1 MQERERR
8 LAGDQHE
15 LAPLLQRDVGGALD
29 QRSAGAM
36 GDRGERPHRARA
48 DHHAQCLHRPR
59 RRLGAAV
66 RVIEQ
71 AHAAPITARRL
82 LQAGFVLDP
91 TFLGK
96 QPPAVRGDEQPGR
109 HMIRREHLEQ
119 PHGVRCSGGT
129 GDRENDYF
137 YFTRLVEGKNYP
149 IYARKHGSVS
159 APEEIMIDANALAEG
174 KATFLIR
181 AWEVSS
187 GEDLLAFAADTT
199 GGRVSSIRFK
209 NLRTGEMLSDVI
221 PRAIGG
227 IAWAEDNRTL
237 FYTKPDSVS
246 VRPYQVYRHRLGTP
260 AATDQMVYEDKDE
273 TYYVGVSKTKSRA
286 YIMIQSSQTM
296 ATEYSYI
303 RADQPDAPFR
313 VLFPRERGHEYQANH
328 FGDYFYILS
337 NDHAKNFRLMRT
349 PVARPSRAN
358 WEEVIPHRA
367 DVLLEDFEFFKD
379 FLVLSERKDGLVQL
393 RVRPWSGKGEYYL
406 DFGEPAYLAF
416 VSVNREFDTPLLRY
430 VYTSLTTPSST
441 YDYDMRTKQKT
452 LLKRDQI
459 LGGFDPSNYV
469 TERFYT
475 TARDGARVPVSL
487 MYKKGI
493 ARPAPLL
500 LTGYG
505 SYGASSD
512 PTFSSDRLSLVDRGF
527 VFAIAHIRGGSEM
540 GRAWYENGRQ
550 LQKKNTFND
559 FVDVADDLIR
569 RGYTSS
575 SKLFAR
581 GASAGGL
588 LMGAVVNQRPE
599 LWRGVVAGVPYVDVI
614 TTMSDSTIPLTTGE
628 YDEWGNPHDSTFY
641 RYMLSYSPYDNVE
654 RKAYPNLLI
663 TAGLYDTQVLYVE
676 PAKWTAKLRAMKTDN
691 HRLILRT
698 NMEAGHSGASGR
710 YKRWHDVAFEY
721 AFLLDLAG
729 LGGKP
734 TP

>member
-1 MQERERR
+1 MLTSTRFVALVAFAPGVL
-8 LAGDQHE
+8 LAQ
-15 LAPLLQRDVGGALD
+15 ALPTTTP
-29 QRSAGAM
+29 SAVPPVAAV
-36 GDRGERPHRARA
+36 RPHRFDEHGNVRIDPYYWLKDRSNPEVVTYLEDENAYTTA
-48 DHHAQCLHRPR
+48 VMAHTEALQE
-59 RRLGAAV
+59 RLYEELKG
-66 RVIEQ
+66 RV
-71 AHAAPITARRL
+71 
-82 LQAGFVLDP
+82 LQNDQSVPF
-91 TFLGK
+91 
-96 QPPAVRGDEQPGR
+96 
-109 HMIRREHLEQ
+109 RE
-119 PHGVRCSGGT
+119 R
-129 GDRENDYF
+129 NYF
-137 YFTRLVEGKNYP
+137 YYTRLVEGKNYP
-149 IYARKHGSVS
+149 IYARKRGSVS

-187 GEDLLAFAADTT
+187 AEDLLAFAADTT

-209 NLRTGEMLSDVI
+209 NLRTGEMLSDVV
-221 PRAIGG
+221 PRSMGG

-273 TYYVGVSKTKSRA
+273 TYYVGVFKTKSRA

-296 ATEYSYI
+296 ATEYSYV
-303 RADQPDAPFR
+303 RADQPEAPFR
-313 VLFPRERGHEYQANH
+313 VLIPRERGHEYYANH

-349 PVARPSRAN
+349 PVAQPGRDN
-358 WEEVIPHRA
+358 WQEVIPHRA
-367 DVLLEDFEFFKD
+367 DVLLEDFEFFRD
-379 FLVLSERKDGLVQL
+379 FMVLTERKDGLVQL
-393 RVRPWSGKGEYYL
+393 RVRPWSGTNEYYL

-416 VSVNREFDTPLLRY
+416 VSTNREFDTPVLRY

-441 YDYDMRTKQKT
+441 YDYDMRTRQKT
-452 LLKRDQI
+452 QLKRDQI
-459 LGGFDPSNYV
+459 LGGFDPANYV
-469 TERFYT
+469 TERLYT

-487 MYKKGI
+487 VYRKGI
-493 ARPAPLL
+493 IRPAPLL

-505 SYGASSD
+505 SYGSSSD
-512 PTFSSDRLSLVDRGF
+512 PTFSSDRLSLLDRGF

-550 LQKKNTFND
+550 LQKKNTFTD
-559 FVDVADDLIR
+559 FVDVADDLVR
-569 RGYTSS
+569 RGYASPDR
-575 SKLFAR
+575 LFAR

-588 LMGAVVNQRPE
+588 LMGAVVNMRPE
-599 LWRGVVAGVPYVDVI
+599 LFKGVIAGVPYVDVI
-614 TTMSDSTIPLTTGE
+614 TTMMDSTIPLTTGE

-676 PAKWTAKLRAMKTDN
+676 PAKWTAKLRAMKTGAN
-691 HRLILRT
+691 RLILRT
-698 NMEAGHSGASGR
+698 NMEAGHGGASGR
-710 YKRWHDVAFEY
+710 YKRWRDVAFEY

-729 LGGKP
+729 LGAKP

>member
-1 MQERERR
+1 MPARIRS
-8 LAGDQHE
+8 LA
-15 LAPLLQRDVGGALD
+15 LALATFMPATVVAQQAPAASPAAPALTPP
-29 QRSAGAM
+29 AAAV
-36 GDRGERPHRARA
+36 RPHRFDEFGTVRIDQYYWLKDRNNPEVIKYLEDENAYTKA
-48 DHHAQCLHRPR
+48 VMAHTEALQG
-59 RRLGAAV
+59 RLYDELKG
-66 RVIEQ
+66 RV
-71 AHAAPITARRL
+71 
-82 LQAGFVLDP
+82 LQNDQSVPF
-91 TFLGK
+91 
-96 QPPAVRGDEQPGR
+96 
-109 HMIRREHLEQ
+109 RE
-119 PHGVRCSGGT
+119 G
-129 GDRENDYF
+129 NYF
-137 YFTRLVEGKNYP
+137 YYTRLVEGKNYP
-149 IYARKHGSVS
+149 LYARKRGSVS

-181 AWEVSS
+181 AWGVSS

-209 NLRTGEMLSDVI
+209 NLRTGEMLSDVV
-221 PRAIGG
+221 PRSIGG

-296 ATEYSYI
+296 ASEYSYI
-303 RADQPDAPFR
+303 RADQPDAPFK
-313 VLFPRERGHEYQANH
+313 VIFPRERGHEYYANH

-349 PVARPSRAN
+349 PVAKPGRDN

-367 DVLLEDFEFFKD
+367 DVLLEDFEFFRD
-379 FLVLSERKDGLVQL
+379 YLVLTERKEGLVQL
-393 RVRPWSGKGEYYL
+393 RVRPWTGGGQNEYYL
-406 DFGEPAYLAF
+406 DFGEPAYLAY
-416 VSVNREFDTPLLRY
+416 VSTNLEFDTPVLRY
-430 VYTSLTTPSST
+430 GYTSLTTPSST
-441 YDYDMRTKQKT
+441 YDYDMKTRQKT

-459 LGGFDPSNYV
+459 LGGFDPANYV

-487 MYKKGI
+487 VYRKAI

-505 SYGASSD
+505 SYGSSSD
-512 PTFSSDRLSLVDRGF
+512 PTFSSDRLSLLDRGF

-550 LQKKNTFND
+550 LQKKNTFTD
-559 FVDVADDLIR
+559 FIDVADDLIR

-575 SKLFAR
+575 NRLFAR

-588 LMGAVVNQRPE
+588 LMGAVVNMRPE
-599 LWRGVVAGVPYVDVI
+599 LFRGVIAGVPYVDVI

-676 PAKWTAKLRAMKTDN
+676 PAKWTARLRAMKTDN
-691 HRLILRT
+691 NRLILRT
-698 NMEAGHSGASGR
+698 NMEAGHGGASGR

-729 LGGKP
+729 LGDKP

>member
-1 MQERERR
+1 MLTRVRSFA
-8 LAGDQHE
+8 LA
-15 LAPLLQRDVGGALD
+15 LAAFVPSSIAAQAPATSSSAPALTPPV
-29 QRSAGAM
+29 AAV
-36 GDRGERPHRARA
+36 RPHRFDEFGTVRIDQYYWLKDRNNPDVIKYLEDENAYTKA
-48 DHHAQCLHRPR
+48 VMAHTEALQG
-59 RRLGAAV
+59 RLYDELKG
-66 RVIEQ
+66 RV
-71 AHAAPITARRL
+71 
-82 LQAGFVLDP
+82 LQNDQSVPF
-91 TFLGK
+91 
-96 QPPAVRGDEQPGR
+96 
-109 HMIRREHLEQ
+109 RE
-119 PHGVRCSGGT
+119 G
-129 GDRENDYF
+129 NYF
-137 YFTRLVEGKNYP
+137 YYTRLVEGKNYP
-149 IYARKHGSVS
+149 IYARKRGSVS

-181 AWEVSS
+181 GWDVSS
-187 GEDLLAFAADTT
+187 GEDLLAFAVDTT

-209 NLRTGEMLSDVI
+209 NLRTGEMLSDVV

-303 RADQPDAPFR
+303 RADQPDAQFR
-313 VLFPRERGHEYQANH
+313 ILIPRQRGHEYYANH

-349 PVARPSRAN
+349 PVARPGRDN
-358 WEEVIPHRA
+358 WDEVIPHRA
-367 DVLLEDFEFFKD
+367 DVLVEDFEFFRD
-379 FLVLSERKDGLVQL
+379 YLVLTERKDGLVQL
-393 RVRPWSGKGEYYL
+393 RVRPWTGSGQNEYYL
-406 DFGEPAYLAF
+406 DFGEPAYLAY
-416 VSVNREFDTPLLRY
+416 VSTNLEFNTPVLRY
-430 VYTSLTTPSST
+430 GYTSLTTPSST
-441 YDYDMRTKQKT
+441 YDYDMKTRQKT

-459 LGGFDPSNYV
+459 LGGFDPANYV
-469 TERFYT
+469 TERFFT

-487 MYKKGI
+487 VYRKGI

-505 SYGASSD
+505 SYGSSSD
-512 PTFSSDRLSLVDRGF
+512 PTFSSDRLSLLDRGF

-550 LQKKNTFND
+550 LQKKNTFTD
-559 FVDVADDLIR
+559 FIDVADDLIR

-575 SKLFAR
+575 NRLFAR

-588 LMGAVVNQRPE
+588 LMGAVVNMRPE
-599 LWRGVVAGVPYVDVI
+599 LFRGVIAGVPYVDVI

-654 RKAYPNLLI
+654 RKAYPNLLL

-676 PAKWTAKLRAMKTDN
+676 PAKWTARLRAMKTDN
-691 HRLILRT
+691 NRLILRT
-698 NMEAGHSGASGR
+698 NMEAGHGGASGR

-729 LGGKP
+729 LGDRP

>member
-1 MQERERR
+1 MPAPIRS
-8 LAGDQHE
+8 L
-15 LAPLLQRDVGGALD
+15 PLLAVLFPGVILAQAPATAATTPSLTPPMAAV
-29 QRSAGAM
+29 
-36 GDRGERPHRARA
+36 RPHRFDEHGSVRIDQYYWLKERSNPEVIKYLEDENAYTKA
-48 DHHAQCLHRPR
+48 VMAHTEPLQE
-59 RRLGAAV
+59 RLYEELKG
-66 RVIEQ
+66 RV
-71 AHAAPITARRL
+71 
-82 LQAGFVLDP
+82 LQNDQSVPF
-91 TFLGK
+91 
-96 QPPAVRGDEQPGR
+96 
-109 HMIRREHLEQ
+109 RE
-119 PHGVRCSGGT
+119 G
-129 GDRENDYF
+129 NYF
-137 YFTRLVEGKNYP
+137 YYTRLVEGKNYP
-149 IYARKHGSVS
+149 IYARKRGSVS

-199 GGRVSSIRFK
+199 GGRVSAIRFK
-209 NLRTGEMLSDVI
+209 NLRTGEMLSDVV
-221 PRAIGG
+221 PRSIGG

-246 VRPYQVYRHRLGTP
+246 VRPYQVYRHKLGTP

-273 TYYVGVSKTKSRA
+273 TYYVGVFKTKSRS

-303 RADQPDAPFR
+303 RADQPDAPFK
-313 VLFPRERGHEYQANH
+313 VIFPRERGHEYHANH

-349 PVARPSRAN
+349 PVARPGRDN
-358 WEEVIPHRA
+358 WQEVIPHRA

-379 FLVLSERKDGLVQL
+379 YLVLTERKDGLVQL
-393 RVRPWSGKGEYYL
+393 RVRPWSGQNEYYL
-406 DFGEPAYLAF
+406 DFGEPAYLAY
-416 VSVNREFDTPLLRY
+416 VSTNLEFDTPVLRY
-430 VYTSLTTPSST
+430 GYTSLTTPSST
-441 YDYDMRTKQKT
+441 YDYDMKTRQKT

-459 LGGFDPSNYV
+459 LGGFDPANYV
-469 TERFYT
+469 SERFYT
-475 TARDGARVPVSL
+475 TARDGARVPVSIV
-487 MYKKGI
+487 YRKGI
-493 ARPAPLL
+493 ARPGPLL

-505 SYGASSD
+505 SYGSSSD
-512 PTFSSDRLSLVDRGF
+512 PTFSSDRLSLLDRGF
-527 VFAIAHIRGGSEM
+527 AFAIAHIRGGSEM

-575 SKLFAR
+575 DRLFAR

-588 LMGAVVNQRPE
+588 LMGAVVNMRPE
-599 LWRGVVAGVPYVDVI
+599 LFRGVIAGVPYVDVI
-614 TTMSDSTIPLTTGE
+614 TTMMDSTIPLTTGE

-641 RYMLSYSPYDNVE
+641 RYMLSYSPYDHVE

-676 PAKWTAKLRAMKTDN
+676 PAKWTARLRAMKTDSN
-691 HRLILRT
+691 RLILRT
-698 NMEAGHSGASGR
+698 NMEAGNGGASGR

-721 AFLLDLAG
+721 AFLLDLVG

>member
-1 MQERERR
+1 M
-8 LAGDQHE
+8 LARVQSFA
-15 LAPLLQRDVGGALD
+15 LALATFVPSSILAQAPTTSPAAPALTPPV
-29 QRSAGAM
+29 AAV
-36 GDRGERPHRARA
+36 RPHRFDEFGTVRIDQYYWLKDRNNPEVIKYLEDENAYTNA
-48 DHHAQCLHRPR
+48 VMAHTEALQG
-59 RRLGAAV
+59 RLYDELKG
-66 RVIEQ
+66 RV
-71 AHAAPITARRL
+71 
-82 LQAGFVLDP
+82 LQNDQSVPF
-91 TFLGK
+91 
-96 QPPAVRGDEQPGR
+96 
-109 HMIRREHLEQ
+109 RE
-119 PHGVRCSGGT
+119 G
-129 GDRENDYF
+129 NYF
-137 YFTRLVEGKNYP
+137 YYTRLVEGKNYP
-149 IYARKHGSVS
+149 IYARKRGSVS

-181 AWEVSS
+181 AWDVSS
-187 GEDLLAFAADTT
+187 AEDILAFAADTT

-221 PRAIGG
+221 PRSIGG
-227 IAWAEDNRTL
+227 IAWAEDNRTI
-237 FYTKPDSVS
+237 FYTRPDSVS
-246 VRPYQVYRHRLGTP
+246 VRPYQVYRHTLGTP
-260 AATDQMVYEDKDE
+260 AASDKLVYEDKDE
-273 TYYVGVSKTKSRA
+273 TYYVGVFKTKSHA

-296 ATEYSYI
+296 ATEYSYV

-313 VLFPRERGHEYQANH
+313 VLIPRERGHEYYANH
-328 FGDYFYILS
+328 FGDYFYLLS
-337 NDHAKNFRLMRT
+337 NDHAKNFRLLRT
-349 PVARPSRAN
+349 PVARPGRDN

-367 DVLLEDFEFFKD
+367 DVLLEDFEFFRD
-379 FLVLSERKDGLVQL
+379 YLVLTERKDGLVQL
-393 RVRPWSGKGEYYL
+393 RVRPWSGQNEYYL
-406 DFGEPAYLAF
+406 DFGEPAYLAY
-416 VSVNREFDTPLLRY
+416 VSTNLEFNTPVLRY
-430 VYTSLTTPSST
+430 GYTSLTTPSST
-441 YDYDMRTKQKT
+441 YDYDMKTRQKT

-459 LGGFDPSNYV
+459 LGGFDPVNYV
-469 TERFYT
+469 TERFFT

-487 MYKKGI
+487 VYRKGS

-505 SYGASSD
+505 SYGSSSD
-512 PTFSSDRLSLVDRGF
+512 PTFSSDRLSLLDRGF

-550 LQKKNTFND
+550 LQKKNTFTD
-559 FVDVADDLIR
+559 FIDVADDLIR

-575 SKLFAR
+575 NRLFAR

-588 LMGAVVNQRPE
+588 LMGAVVNMRPD
-599 LWRGVVAGVPYVDVI
+599 LFRGIIAGVPYVDVI

-676 PAKWTAKLRAMKTDN
+676 PAKWTARLRAMKTDN
-691 HRLILRT
+691 NRLILRT
-698 NMEAGHSGASGR
+698 NMEAGHGGASGR

-729 LGGKP
+729 LGDKP

>member
-1 MQERERR
+1 MQSR
-8 LAGDQHE
+8 LRLTFAVAALVPSVA
-15 LAPLLQRDVGGALD
+15 LAQAPATSTTALTPPV
-29 QRSAGAM
+29 AAV
-36 GDRGERPHRARA
+36 RPHRF
-48 DHHAQCLHRPR
+48 DEH
-59 RRLGAAV
+59 GNV
-66 RVIEQ
+66 RVDPYYWLKDRNNPEVIKYLEDENAYTKAVMAHTQ
-71 AHAAPITARRL
+71 ALQERL
-82 LQAGFVLDP
+82 YEELKGRVLQNDQSVPF
-91 TFLGK
+91 
-96 QPPAVRGDEQPGR
+96 
-109 HMIRREHLEQ
+109 RE
-119 PHGVRCSGGT
+119 R
-129 GDRENDYF
+129 NYF
-137 YFTRLVEGKNYP
+137 YYTRLVEGKNYA
-149 IYARKHGSVS
+149 IYARKRGSLS
-159 APEEIMIDANALAEG
+159 APEEIMIDANVLAEG

-187 GEDLLAFAADTT
+187 AEDLLAFAADTT

-209 NLRTGEMLSDVI
+209 NLRTGEMLPDIV

-237 FYTKPDSVS
+237 FYTKPDSIS

-273 TYYVGVSKTKSRA
+273 TYYVGVFKTKSRA
-286 YIMIQSSQTM
+286 YIMVQSSQTM

-303 RADQPDAPFR
+303 RADQPDAPFK
-313 VLFPRERGHEYQANH
+313 VLIPRERGHEYSANH

-349 PVARPSRAN
+349 PVAKPGRDN
-358 WEEVIPHRA
+358 WQEVIPHRA
-367 DVLLEDFEFFKD
+367 DVLLEDFEFFRD
-379 FLVLSERKDGLVQL
+379 YLVLTERKDGLVQL
-393 RVRPWSGKGEYYL
+393 RVRPWNGTNEYYL
-406 DFGEPAYLAF
+406 DFGEPAYLAY
-416 VSVNREFDTPLLRY
+416 VSTNLEFDTPVLRY
-430 VYTSLTTPSST
+430 GYTSLTTPSST
-441 YDYDMRTKQKT
+441 YDYDMRTRQKT

-459 LGGFDPSNYV
+459 LGGFDPANYV
-469 TERFYT
+469 SERFFT

-487 MYKKGI
+487 VYRKGI

-505 SYGASSD
+505 SYGSSSD
-512 PTFSSDRLSLVDRGF
+512 PTFSSDRLSLLDRGF
-527 VFAIAHIRGGSEM
+527 AFAIAHIRGGSEM

-569 RGYTSS
+569 RGYTSADR
-575 SKLFAR
+575 LFAR

-588 LMGAVVNQRPE
+588 LMGAVVNMRPE
-599 LWRGVVAGVPYVDVI
+599 LFKGVVAGVPYVDVI
-614 TTMSDSTIPLTTGE
+614 TTMMDSTIPLTTGE

-641 RYMLSYSPYDNVE
+641 RYMLSYSPYDHVE
-654 RKAYPNLLI
+654 RKVYPNLLV

-676 PAKWTAKLRAMKTDN
+676 PAKWTAKLRAMKTGTN
-691 HRLILRT
+691 RLILRT

-710 YKRWHDVAFEY
+710 YKRWRDVAFEY

-729 LGGKP
+729 LGDKP

>member
-1 MQERERR
+1 M
-8 LAGDQHE
+8 LARVRSFA
-15 LAPLLQRDVGGALD
+15 LALAAFVPSSIVAQAPATSSAPALTPPM
-29 QRSAGAM
+29 AAV
-36 GDRGERPHRARA
+36 RPHRFDEFGTVRIDNYYWLKERTNPEVIKYLEDENAYTKA
-48 DHHAQCLHRPR
+48 IMAHTEALQD
-59 RRLGAAV
+59 RLYEEMKG
-66 RVIEQ
+66 RV
-71 AHAAPITARRL
+71 
-82 LQAGFVLDP
+82 LQNDQSVPF
-91 TFLGK
+91 
-96 QPPAVRGDEQPGR
+96 
-109 HMIRREHLEQ
+109 RE
-119 PHGVRCSGGT
+119 G
-129 GDRENDYF
+129 NYF
-137 YFTRLVEGKNYP
+137 YYTRLVEGKNYP
-149 IYARKHGSVS
+149 IYARKRGSLN
-159 APEEIMIDANALAEG
+159 APEEIMIDANVLAEG

-181 AWEVSS
+181 AWDVSS
-187 GEDLLAFAADTT
+187 AEDILAFGADTT
-199 GGRVSSIRFK
+199 GGRVSAIRFK

-221 PRAIGG
+221 PRSIGG
-227 IAWAEDNRTL
+227 IAWAEDNRTI

-246 VRPYQVYRHRLGTP
+246 VRPYQVYRHKLGTP
-260 AATDQMVYEDKDE
+260 AASDQMVYEDKDE
-273 TYYVGVSKTKSRA
+273 TYYVGVFKTKSRA

-296 ATEYSYI
+296 ATEYSYV

-313 VLFPRERGHEYQANH
+313 VLIPRERGHEYSANH
-328 FGDYFYILS
+328 FGDYFYLLS
-337 NDHAKNFRLMRT
+337 NDHAKNFRLLRT
-349 PVARPSRAN
+349 PVARPGRDN

-379 FLVLSERKDGLVQL
+379 FLVLTERKDGLVQL
-393 RVRPWSGKGEYYL
+393 RVRPWSGRGEYYL

-416 VSVNREFDTPLLRY
+416 VSTNLEFNTPLLRY

-441 YDYDMRTKQKT
+441 YDYDMRTKQRT
-452 LLKRDQI
+452 RLKRDQI
-459 LGGFDPSNYV
+459 LGGFDPANYV
-469 TERFYT
+469 TERFFT

-487 MYKKGI
+487 VYKKGV

-505 SYGASSD
+505 SYGSSSD
-512 PTFSSDRLSLVDRGF
+512 PTFSSDRLSLLDRGF
-527 VFAIAHIRGGSEM
+527 VYAIAHIRGGSEM

-559 FVDVADDLIR
+559 FVDVGDDLIR

-575 SKLFAR
+575 NKLFAR

-599 LWRGVVAGVPYVDVI
+599 LWRGVIAGVPYVDVI

-654 RKAYPNLLI
+654 RKAYPNMLL

-676 PAKWTAKLRAMKTDN
+676 PAKWTARLRAMKTDN
-691 HRLILRT
+691 NRLILRT
-698 NMEAGHSGASGR
+698 NMEAGHGGASGR
-710 YKRWHDVAFEY
+710 YKRWRDVAFEY

-729 LGGKP
+729 LGDKP

>member
-1 MQERERR
+1 MITYTRF
-8 LAGDQHE
+8 LA
-15 LAPLLQRDVGGALD
+15 LAAFLPAAVVAQQAPTTSPAAPALTPPM
-29 QRSAGAM
+29 AAV
-36 GDRGERPHRARA
+36 RPHRFDEFGTVRIDQYYWLKDRSNPEVIKYLEDENAYTKA
-48 DHHAQCLHRPR
+48 VMAHTEALQG
-59 RRLGAAV
+59 RLYDELKG
-66 RVIEQ
+66 RV
-71 AHAAPITARRL
+71 
-82 LQAGFVLDP
+82 LQNDQSVPF
-91 TFLGK
+91 
-96 QPPAVRGDEQPGR
+96 
-109 HMIRREHLEQ
+109 RE
-119 PHGVRCSGGT
+119 G
-129 GDRENDYF
+129 NYF
-137 YFTRLVEGKNYP
+137 YYTRLVEGKNYP
-149 IYARKHGSVS
+149 IYARKRGSVS

-181 AWEVSS
+181 GWDVSS
-187 GEDLLAFAADTT
+187 GEDLLAFAVDTT

-209 NLRTGEMLSDVI
+209 NLRTGELLSDVV
-221 PRAIGG
+221 PRSIGG

-313 VLFPRERGHEYQANH
+313 ILIPRERGHEYYANH

-349 PVARPSRAN
+349 PVARPGRDN

-367 DVLLEDFEFFKD
+367 DVLLEDFEFFRD
-379 FLVLSERKDGLVQL
+379 YLVLTERKEGLVQL
-393 RVRPWSGKGEYYL
+393 RVRPWTGGGQNEYYL
-406 DFGEPAYLAF
+406 DFGEPAYLAY
-416 VSVNREFDTPLLRY
+416 VSTNLEFNTPVLRY
-430 VYTSLTTPSST
+430 GYTSLTTPSST
-441 YDYDMRTKQKT
+441 YDYDMKTRQKT

-459 LGGFDPSNYV
+459 LGGFDPANYV

-487 MYKKGI
+487 VYRKGI

-505 SYGASSD
+505 SYGSSSD
-512 PTFSSDRLSLVDRGF
+512 PTFSSDRLSLLDRGF

-550 LQKKNTFND
+550 LQKKNTFTD
-559 FVDVADDLIR
+559 FIDVADDLIR

-575 SKLFAR
+575 NRLFAR

-588 LMGAVVNQRPE
+588 LMGAVVNMRPE
-599 LWRGVVAGVPYVDVI
+599 LFRGVIAGVPYVDVI

-676 PAKWTAKLRAMKTDN
+676 PAKWTARLRAMKTDN
-691 HRLILRT
+691 NRLILRT
-698 NMEAGHSGASGR
+698 NMEAGHGGASGR

-729 LGGKP
+729 LGDKP

>member
-1 MQERERR
+1 MPAAIRS
-8 LAGDQHE
+8 L
-15 LAPLLQRDVGGALD
+15 PLLAVLFPGVILAQAPATATTTPSLTPPMAAV
-29 QRSAGAM
+29 
-36 GDRGERPHRARA
+36 RPHRFDEHGNVRIDQYYWLKERSNPEVIKYLEAENA
-48 DHHAQCLHRPR
+48 YTKAVMAHTEALQE
-59 RRLGAAV
+59 RLYDELKG
-66 RVIEQ
+66 RV
-71 AHAAPITARRL
+71 
-82 LQAGFVLDP
+82 LQNDQSVPF
-91 TFLGK
+91 
-96 QPPAVRGDEQPGR
+96 
-109 HMIRREHLEQ
+109 RE
-119 PHGVRCSGGT
+119 G
-129 GDRENDYF
+129 NYF
-137 YFTRLVEGKNYP
+137 YYTRLVEGKNYP
-149 IYARKHGSVS
+149 IYARKRGSVS

-246 VRPYQVYRHRLGTP
+246 VRPYQVYRHKLGTP

-303 RADQPDAPFR
+303 RADQPDAPFK
-313 VLFPRERGHEYQANH
+313 VIFPRERGHEYHANH

-349 PVARPSRAN
+349 PVARPGRDN

-379 FLVLSERKDGLVQL
+379 YLVLTERKDGLVQL
-393 RVRPWSGKGEYYL
+393 RVRPWTGGGQNEYYL
-406 DFGEPAYLAF
+406 DFGEPAYLAY
-416 VSVNREFDTPLLRY
+416 VSTNLEFDTPVLRY
-430 VYTSLTTPSST
+430 GYTSLTTPSST
-441 YDYDMRTKQKT
+441 YDYDMKTRQKT

-459 LGGFDPSNYV
+459 LGGFDPANYV
-469 TERFYT
+469 SERFFT

-487 MYKKGI
+487 VYRKGI

-505 SYGASSD
+505 SYGSSSD
-512 PTFSSDRLSLVDRGF
+512 PTFSSDRLSLLDRGF
-527 VFAIAHIRGGSEM
+527 AFAIAHIRGGSEM

-550 LQKKNTFND
+550 LQKKNTFTD

-575 SKLFAR
+575 DRLFAR

-588 LMGAVVNQRPE
+588 LMGAVVNMRPE
-599 LWRGVVAGVPYVDVI
+599 LFKGVIAGVPYVDVI
-614 TTMSDSTIPLTTGE
+614 TTMMDSTIPLTTGE

-641 RYMLSYSPYDNVE
+641 RYMLSYSPYDNVA

-676 PAKWTAKLRAMKTDN
+676 PAKWTARLRAMKTDSN
-691 HRLILRT
+691 RLILQT
-698 NMEAGHSGASGR
+698 NMEAGHGGASGR
-710 YKRWHDVAFEY
+710 YKRWRDVAFEY

-729 LGGKP
+729 LGVKP

>member
-1 MQERERR
+1 MLSYTRC
-8 LAGDQHE
+8 LAFAAFVPTFVVAQQTPTTSPA
-15 LAPLLQRDVGGALD
+15 APALTPPV
-29 QRSAGAM
+29 AA
-36 GDRGERPHRARA
+36 ERPHRFDEFGTVRIDQYYWLKDRNNPEVIKYLEDENAYTKA
-48 DHHAQCLHRPR
+48 VMAHTEALQG
-59 RRLGAAV
+59 RLYDELKG
-66 RVIEQ
+66 RV
-71 AHAAPITARRL
+71 
-82 LQAGFVLDP
+82 LQNDQSVPF
-91 TFLGK
+91 
-96 QPPAVRGDEQPGR
+96 
-109 HMIRREHLEQ
+109 RE
-119 PHGVRCSGGT
+119 G
-129 GDRENDYF
+129 NYF
-137 YFTRLVEGKNYP
+137 YYTRLVEGKNYP
-149 IYARKHGSVS
+149 IYARKRGSVS

-181 AWEVSS
+181 GWDVSS
-187 GEDLLAFAADTT
+187 GEDLLAFAVDTT

-209 NLRTGEMLSDVI
+209 NLRTGEMLSDVV
-221 PRAIGG
+221 PRSIGG

-246 VRPYQVYRHRLGTP
+246 VRPYQVYRHKLGTP

-313 VLFPRERGHEYQANH
+313 ILIPRERGHEYYANH

-349 PVARPSRAN
+349 PVARPGRDN

-367 DVLLEDFEFFKD
+367 DVLLEDFEFFRD
-379 FLVLSERKDGLVQL
+379 YLVLTERKDGLVQL
-393 RVRPWSGKGEYYL
+393 RVRPWTLGGQNEYYL
-406 DFGEPAYLAF
+406 DFGEPAYLAY
-416 VSVNREFDTPLLRY
+416 VSTNLEFNTPVLRY
-430 VYTSLTTPSST
+430 GYTSLTTPSST
-441 YDYDMRTKQKT
+441 YDYDMKTRQKT

-459 LGGFDPSNYV
+459 LGGFDPAKYV
-469 TERFYT
+469 TERFFT

-487 MYKKGI
+487 VYRKGI

-505 SYGASSD
+505 SYGSSSD
-512 PTFSSDRLSLVDRGF
+512 PTFSSDRLSLLDRGF

-550 LQKKNTFND
+550 LQKKNTFTD
-559 FVDVADDLIR
+559 FIDVADDLIR
-569 RGYTSS
+569 RGYTASNR
-575 SKLFAR
+575 LFAR

-588 LMGAVVNQRPE
+588 LMGAVVNMRPE
-599 LWRGVVAGVPYVDVI
+599 LFRGVIAGVPYVDVI

-641 RYMLSYSPYDNVE
+641 RYMLSYSPYDNVQ

-676 PAKWTAKLRAMKTDN
+676 PAKWTARLRAMKTDN
-691 HRLILRT
+691 NRLILRT
-698 NMEAGHSGASGR
+698 NMEAGHGGASGR

-729 LGGKP
+729 LGDKP

>member
-1 MQERERR
+1 MRALIF
-8 LAGDQHE
+8 LAF
-15 LAPLLQRDVGGALD
+15 LAPALAA
-29 QRSAGAM
+29 QQSPVTAPTASALTAPVAAV
-36 GDRGERPHRARA
+36 RPHRFDEHGTVRIDPYYWLKERSNPEVISYLEAENA
-48 DHHAQCLHRPR
+48 YTKAIMAHTEALQD
-59 RRLGAAV
+59 RLYEEMKG
-66 RVIEQ
+66 RV
-71 AHAAPITARRL
+71 
-82 LQAGFVLDP
+82 LQNDQSVPF
-91 TFLGK
+91 
-96 QPPAVRGDEQPGR
+96 
-109 HMIRREHLEQ
+109 RE
-119 PHGVRCSGGT
+119 G
-129 GDRENDYF
+129 NYF
-137 YFTRLVEGKNYP
+137 YYTRLVEGKNYP
-149 IYARKHGSVS
+149 IYARKHGSLS
-159 APEEIMIDANALAEG
+159 APEEIMIDANVLAEG
-174 KATFLIR
+174 KSTFLIR

-187 GEDLLAFAADTT
+187 AEDILAFAADTT

-209 NLRTGEMLSDVI
+209 NLRTGEMLNEVI
-221 PRAIGG
+221 PRSIGG

-246 VRPYQVYRHRLGTP
+246 VRPYQVYRHKLGTP
-260 AATDQMVYEDKDE
+260 AASDQMVYEDKDE
-273 TYYVGVSKTKSRA
+273 TYYVGVFKTKSRA

-296 ATEYSYI
+296 ATEYSYA
-303 RADQPDAPFR
+303 RADQPDAPFKI
-313 VLFPRERGHEYQANH
+313 LIPRERGHEYSANH
-328 FGDYFYILS
+328 FGDYFYLLS

-349 PVARPSRAN
+349 PVARPGRDN

-379 FLVLSERKDGLVQL
+379 FLVLTERRDGLVQL

-406 DFGEPAYLAF
+406 DFGEPAYLAY
-416 VSVNREFDTPLLRY
+416 VSTNLEFDTPVLRY
-430 VYTSLTTPSST
+430 GYTSLTTPSST
-441 YDYDMRTKQKT
+441 YDFDMRSKHKT

-475 TARDGARVPVSL
+475 TARDGARVPVSIV
-487 MYKKGI
+487 YKKGI
-493 ARPAPLL
+493 SRPAPLL

-505 SYGASSD
+505 SYGSSSD
-512 PTFSSDRLSLVDRGF
+512 PTFSSDRLSLLDRGF

-550 LQKKNTFND
+550 LQKKNTFTD
-559 FVDVADDLIR
+559 FVDVADDLVR

-575 SKLFAR
+575 DRLFAR

-588 LMGAVVNQRPE
+588 LMGAVVNLRPE
-599 LWRGVVAGVPYVDVI
+599 LFKGVIAGVPYVDVI
-614 TTMSDSTIPLTTGE
+614 TTMMDSTIPLTTGE
-628 YDEWGNPHDSTFY
+628 YDEWGNPHDSVFY

-721 AFLLDLAG
+721 AFLLDLVG
-729 LGGKP
+729 MGDKP

>member
-1 MQERERR
+1 MLTRVRSFA
-8 LAGDQHE
+8 LA
-15 LAPLLQRDVGGALD
+15 LAAFVPSSIVAQAPATSSSAPALTPPV
-29 QRSAGAM
+29 AAV
-36 GDRGERPHRARA
+36 RPHRFDEFGTVRIDQYYWLKDRNNPEVIKYLEDENAYTKA
-48 DHHAQCLHRPR
+48 VMAHTEALQG
-59 RRLGAAV
+59 RLYDELKG
-66 RVIEQ
+66 RV
-71 AHAAPITARRL
+71 
-82 LQAGFVLDP
+82 LQNDQSVPF
-91 TFLGK
+91 
-96 QPPAVRGDEQPGR
+96 
-109 HMIRREHLEQ
+109 RE
-119 PHGVRCSGGT
+119 G
-129 GDRENDYF
+129 NYF
-137 YFTRLVEGKNYP
+137 YYTRLVEGKNYP
-149 IYARKHGSVS
+149 IYARKRGSVS

-181 AWEVSS
+181 GWDVSS
-187 GEDLLAFAADTT
+187 GEDLLAFAVDTT

-209 NLRTGEMLSDVI
+209 NLRTGEMLSDVV

-303 RADQPDAPFR
+303 RADQPDAQFR
-313 VLFPRERGHEYQANH
+313 ILIPRQRGHEYYANH

-349 PVARPSRAN
+349 PVARPGRDN

-367 DVLLEDFEFFKD
+367 DVLLEDFEFFRD
-379 FLVLSERKDGLVQL
+379 YLVLTERKDGLVQL
-393 RVRPWSGKGEYYL
+393 RVRPWTGSGQNEYYL
-406 DFGEPAYLAF
+406 DFGEPAYLAY
-416 VSVNREFDTPLLRY
+416 VSTNLEFNTPVLRY
-430 VYTSLTTPSST
+430 GYTSLTTPSST
-441 YDYDMRTKQKT
+441 YDYDMKTRQKT

-459 LGGFDPSNYV
+459 LGGFDPAKYV
-469 TERFYT
+469 TERFFT

-487 MYKKGI
+487 VYRKGI

-505 SYGASSD
+505 SYGSSSD
-512 PTFSSDRLSLVDRGF
+512 PTFSSDRLSLLDRGF

-550 LQKKNTFND
+550 LQKKNTFTD
-559 FVDVADDLIR
+559 FIDVADDLIR
-569 RGYTSS
+569 RGYTASNR
-575 SKLFAR
+575 LFAR

-588 LMGAVVNQRPE
+588 LMGAVVNMRPE
-599 LWRGVVAGVPYVDVI
+599 LFRGVIAGVPYVDVI

-641 RYMLSYSPYDNVE
+641 RYMLSYSPYDNVQ

-676 PAKWTAKLRAMKTDN
+676 PAKWTARLRAMKTDN
-691 HRLILRT
+691 NRLILRT
-698 NMEAGHSGASGR
+698 NMEAGHGGASGR

-729 LGGKP
+729 LGDKP

>member
-1 MQERERR
+1 MASRIRS
-8 LAGDQHE
+8 LALALIG
-15 LAPLLQRDVGGALD
+15 LAPSTILAQARATSTAAATFTPPLAAV
-29 QRSAGAM
+29 
-36 GDRGERPHRARA
+36 RPHRF
-48 DHHAQCLHRPR
+48 DEF
-59 RRLGAAV
+59 G
-66 RVIEQ
+66 
-71 AHAAPITARRL
+71 TARSDNYYWLKERSNPEVIKYLEDENAYTKAVMAHTEALQDRL
-82 LQAGFVLDP
+82 YEEMKGRVLQNDQSVPF
-91 TFLGK
+91 
-96 QPPAVRGDEQPGR
+96 
-109 HMIRREHLEQ
+109 RE
-119 PHGVRCSGGT
+119 G
-129 GDRENDYF
+129 NYF
-137 YFTRLVEGKNYP
+137 YYTRVVEGKNYP
-149 IYARKHGSVS
+149 IYARKRGSLS
-159 APEEIMIDANALAEG
+159 APEEIMIDANVLAEG

-187 GEDLLAFAADTT
+187 AEDLLAFAADTT

-209 NLRTGEMLSDVI
+209 NLRSGEMLPDIV

-273 TYYVGVSKTKSRA
+273 TYYVGVFKTKSRA

-303 RADQPDAPFR
+303 RADQPDAPFK
-313 VLFPRERGHEYQANH
+313 VLIPRERGHEYSANH
-328 FGDYFYILS
+328 FADYFYILT

-358 WEEVIPHRA
+358 WEEVIAHRP
-367 DVLLEDFEFFKD
+367 DVLLEDFEFFRNY
-379 FLVLSERKDGLVQL
+379 LVLSERKDGLVQL
-393 RVRPWSGKGEYYL
+393 RVRPWSGRGEYYL

-416 VSVNREFDTPLLRY
+416 VSTNREFDTPLLRY

-459 LGGFDPSNYV
+459 LAGFDPANYV

-487 MYKKGI
+487 VYKKGI
-493 ARPAPLL
+493 SRPAPLL

-505 SYGASSD
+505 SYGSSSD
-512 PTFSSDRLSLVDRGF
+512 PTFSSDRLSLLDRGF
-527 VFAIAHIRGGSEM
+527 AFAIAHIRGGSEM

-569 RGYTSS
+569 RRYTSS

-599 LWRGVVAGVPYVDVI
+599 LWRGVIAGVPYVDVI

-654 RKAYPNLLI
+654 RKAYPNMLI

-676 PAKWTAKLRAMKTDN
+676 PAKWTARLRAMKTDTN
-691 HRLILRT
+691 RLILRT

-710 YKRWHDVAFEY
+710 YKRWRDVAFEY

-729 LGGKP
+729 LGDKP

>member
-1 MQERERR
+1 MPAAIRS
-8 LAGDQHE
+8 L
-15 LAPLLQRDVGGALD
+15 PLLAVLFPGVILAQTPATAATTPSLTPPMAAV
-29 QRSAGAM
+29 
-36 GDRGERPHRARA
+36 RPHRFDEHGNVRIDQYYWLKERSNPEVIKYLEAENA
-48 DHHAQCLHRPR
+48 YTKAVMAHTEALQE
-59 RRLGAAV
+59 RLYDELKG
-66 RVIEQ
+66 RV
-71 AHAAPITARRL
+71 
-82 LQAGFVLDP
+82 LQNDQSVPF
-91 TFLGK
+91 
-96 QPPAVRGDEQPGR
+96 
-109 HMIRREHLEQ
+109 RE
-119 PHGVRCSGGT
+119 G
-129 GDRENDYF
+129 NYF
-137 YFTRLVEGKNYP
+137 YYTRLVEGKNYP
-149 IYARKHGSVS
+149 IYARKRGSLT

-246 VRPYQVYRHRLGTP
+246 VRPYQVYRHKLGTP

-303 RADQPDAPFR
+303 RADQPDAPFK
-313 VLFPRERGHEYQANH
+313 VIFPRERGHEYHANH

-349 PVARPSRAN
+349 PVARPGRDN

-379 FLVLSERKDGLVQL
+379 YLVLTERTDGLVQL
-393 RVRPWSGKGEYYL
+393 RVRPWTGQNEYYL
-406 DFGEPAYLAF
+406 DFGEPAYLAY
-416 VSVNREFDTPLLRY
+416 VSTNLEFDTPVLRY
-430 VYTSLTTPSST
+430 GYTSLTTPSST
-441 YDYDMRTKQKT
+441 YDYDMKTRQKT

-459 LGGFDPSNYV
+459 LGGFDPANYV
-469 TERFYT
+469 SERFFT
-475 TARDGARVPVSL
+475 TARDGARVPVSIV
-487 MYKKGI
+487 YRKGI

-505 SYGASSD
+505 SYGSSSD
-512 PTFSSDRLSLVDRGF
+512 PTFSSDRLSLLDRGF
-527 VFAIAHIRGGSEM
+527 AFAIAHIRGGSEM

-550 LQKKNTFND
+550 LQKKNTFTD

-575 SKLFAR
+575 DRLFAR

-588 LMGAVVNQRPE
+588 LMGAVVNMRPE
-599 LWRGVVAGVPYVDVI
+599 LFKGVIAGVPYVDVI
-614 TTMSDSTIPLTTGE
+614 TTMMDSTIPLTTGE

-641 RYMLSYSPYDNVE
+641 RYMLSYSPYDNVA

-676 PAKWTAKLRAMKTDN
+676 PAKWTARLRAMKTDSN
-691 HRLILRT
+691 RLILRT
-698 NMEAGHSGASGR
+698 NMEAGHGGASGR
-710 YKRWHDVAFEY
+710 YKRWRDVAFEY

-729 LGGKP
+729 LGVKP

>member
-1 MQERERR
+1 MR
-8 LAGDQHE
+8 LTMSARIRS
-15 LAPLLQRDVGGALD
+15 LALAFAALGPGVILA
-29 QRSAGAM
+29 QTPAASTTAAALTPPAAAV
-36 GDRGERPHRARA
+36 RPHRFDEHGTVRIDPYYWLRERDNPEVIRYLQDENAYTKA
-48 DHHAQCLHRPR
+48 GMTHTEALQD
-59 RRLGAAV
+59 RLYEELKG
-66 RVIEQ
+66 RV
-71 AHAAPITARRL
+71 
-82 LQAGFVLDP
+82 LQNDQSVPF
-91 TFLGK
+91 
-96 QPPAVRGDEQPGR
+96 
-109 HMIRREHLEQ
+109 RE
-119 PHGVRCSGGT
+119 G
-129 GDRENDYF
+129 NYF
-137 YFTRLVEGKNYP
+137 YHTLLVEGKNYP
-149 IYARKHGSVS
+149 IYARKRRSLS
-159 APEEIMIDANALAEG
+159 APEETMVDANALAEG

-187 GEDLLAFAADTT
+187 GEDLLAFTADTT
-199 GGRVSSIRFK
+199 GGRVGSIRFK
-209 NLRTGEMLSDVI
+209 NLRTGEMLPDVV
-221 PRAIGG
+221 PRAIGA
-227 IAWAEDNRTL
+227 IAWAADNRTL
-237 FYTKPDSVS
+237 FYTKPDSVT

-260 AATDQMVYEDKDE
+260 AAADQLVYEDTDG
-273 TYYVGVSKTKSRA
+273 TYSTSVFKTKSRA

-296 ATEYSYI
+296 ATEYHYV
-303 RADQPDAPFR
+303 RADQPDAPVR
-313 VLFPRERGHEYQANH
+313 VMIPRERGHEYSADH

-349 PVARPSRAN
+349 PVARPGRDN

-367 DVLLEDFEFFKD
+367 DVLLEDFEFFRD
-379 FLVLSERKDGLVQL
+379 YLVLTERKEGLVQL
-393 RVRPWSGKGEYYL
+393 RVRPWSGQNEYYL
-406 DFGEPAYLAF
+406 DFGEPAYLAY
-416 VSVNREFDTPLLRY
+416 VSTNLEFNTTVLRY
-430 VYTSLTTPSST
+430 GYTSLTTPSST
-441 YDYDMRTKQKT
+441 YDYDMKTRQKT

-459 LGGFDPSNYV
+459 LGGFDPANYV

-487 MYKKGI
+487 VYRKGI

-505 SYGASSD
+505 SYGSSSD
-512 PTFSSDRLSLVDRGF
+512 PTFSSDRLSLLDRGF

-550 LQKKNTFND
+550 LQKKNTFTD
-559 FVDVADDLIR
+559 FIDVADDLIR

-575 SKLFAR
+575 NRLFAR

-588 LMGAVVNQRPE
+588 LMGAVVNMRPE
-599 LWRGVVAGVPYVDVI
+599 LFRGVIAGVPYVDVI

-641 RYMLSYSPYDNVE
+641 RYMLSYSPYDNVA

-676 PAKWTAKLRAMKTDN
+676 PAKWTARLRAMKTDN
-691 HRLILRT
+691 NRLILRT
-698 NMEAGHSGASGR
+698 NMEAGHGGASGR

-729 LGGKP
+729 LRDKP